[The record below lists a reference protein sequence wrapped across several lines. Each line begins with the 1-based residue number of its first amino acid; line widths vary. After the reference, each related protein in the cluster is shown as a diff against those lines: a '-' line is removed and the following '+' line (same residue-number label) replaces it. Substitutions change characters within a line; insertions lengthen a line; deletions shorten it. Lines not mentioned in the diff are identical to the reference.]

1 MPISELKLA
10 KELIRRPSITPKDA
24 GAINI
29 LAKKLRSLGFKCQLI
44 NFKNIKNLYA
54 KLGKS
59 SPNFCYAGHTD
70 VVPPG
75 NISDWSVNPFKPTVK
90 NNKLIGRGANDMK
103 ASIACFV
110 AAVSRFKAK
119 NKKFNGSI
127 SLLITGDEEGVA
139 INGTKRVV
147 EYLKRKREKIN
158 FCLVGEPTNPNK
170 LGEMIKIGRRGSITG
185 RLTITGTQGHVAY
198 PHRANN
204 PSNTIVNILKRIKE
218 TKLDNGTKKVV
229 KYLKRKKEKINFCLV
244 GEPTNPNKLGEM
256 IKIGRRGSITGR
268 LTVIGTQ
275 GHVAYPHIANNPSN
289 TLVKILK
296 KIKEVKLDKGTKN
309 FQPSNLEIT
318 KINIDNHTDNVIPG
332 SANAVF
338 NIRYNDKHSS
348 SSLKRKLNKI
358 FRSITRKAKC
368 KFNIKY
374 EVSGEAFLT
383 KPNKTTY
390 MIQNTIKKI
399 TGIKPKLSTAGG
411 TSDARFIRKIAPCL
425 EFGLV
430 GKTMHKID
438 ESVPLPDLKKLTN
451 IYLNI
456 LENYFK

>member
-10 KELIRRPSITPKDA
+10 KELIRRPSVTPKDA
-24 GAINI
+24 GAIN
-29 LAKKLRSLGFKCQLI
+29 LLEKNLKSLGFKCQII
-44 NFKNIKNLYA
+44 NFKNVKNLYA

-75 NISDWSVNPFKPTVK
+75 NINEWSVNPFKPTVK

-110 AAVSRFKAK
+110 SAISKFKTK
-119 NKKFNGSI
+119 NKKFKGSI
-127 SLLITGDEEGVA
+127 SLLITGDEEGLA

-147 EYLKRKREKIN
+147 QYLKRKREKIN

-185 RLTITGTQGHVAY
+185 RLAVFGTQGHVAY

-204 PSNTIVNILKRIKE
+204 PSNA
-218 TKLDNGTKKVV
+218 
-229 KYLKRKKEKINFCLV
+229 
-244 GEPTNPNKLGEM
+244 M
-256 IKIGRRGSITGR
+256 
-268 LTVIGTQ
+268 
-275 GHVAYPHIANNPSN
+275 
-289 TLVKILK
+289 VKILK
-296 KIKEVKLDKGTKN
+296 KIKEIKLDKGTKN
-309 FQPSNLEIT
+309 FQASNLEIT
-318 KINIDNHTDNVIPG
+318 KINIDNHADNIIPG

-338 NIRYNDKHSS
+338 NIRFNNRHSS
-348 SSLKRKLNKI
+348 ASLKRKLNFI
-358 FRSITRKAKC
+358 FKSITKRAKC
-368 KFNIKY
+368 RFSIKY
-374 EVSGEAFLT
+374 EVSGEAFLM
-383 KPNKTTY
+383 KPNKTTF

-399 TGIKPKLSTAGG
+399 TRIKPKLSTAGG

-438 ESVPLPDLKKLTN
+438 ESVPLSDLKKLTN